1 MQLFYSYCHK
11 DDQYRDAMEQSLT
24 LLKRKQLL
32 QQWSDHKILPGQH
45 ISATVMH
52 KMEQADII
60 VFLFSPDFIASEE
73 CTNEWNHALNLASSG
88 KPLFRIP
95 NS

>member
-32 QQWSDHKILPGQH
+32 QQ
-45 ISATVMH
+45 
-52 KMEQADII
+52 
-60 VFLFSPDFIASEE
+60 
-73 CTNEWNHALNLASSG
+73 
-88 KPLFRIP
+88 
-95 NS
+95 

>member
-1 MQLFYSYCHK
+1 
-11 DDQYRDAMEQSLT
+11 
-24 LLKRKQLL
+24 
-32 QQWSDHKILPGQH
+32 
-45 ISATVMH
+45 MH

-95 NS
+95 IIDSLVKTRFEEVPAILHI